1 MAEYQIDVTE
11 SARDDLF
18 VYPVFERRTIMSTIR
33 VQLTHQPMVET
44 RRRKKLRDNP
54 VASWELRIGKYRVFY
69 EVDDTTRK
77 VTVIAVGHKD
87 HNTLFIRGEEVRL

>member
-1 MAEYQIDVTE
+1 MAAYQIDVTE

-18 VYPVFERRTIMSTIR
+18 VYTTFERKTITSTIR
-33 VQLTHQPMVET
+33 VQLTYQPTVET

-77 VTVIAVGHKD
+77 VTIIAVGHKD
-87 HNTLFIRGEEVRL
+87 QNTLFIRGEEVNL